1 MGRNGNM
8 VGAHKIPIKI
18 RTVTAVIPTT
28 MGPTTPL
35 KTMLGKVPNMPFE
48 DELEL
53 LELLELLEID
63 TGAMKGIETAA
74 ATAAKEL

>member
-1 MGRNGNM
+1 M
-8 VGAHKIPIKI
+8 VGAHKITIMIK
-18 RTVTAVIPTT
+18 TVTAVIPTT

-35 KTMLGKVPNMPFE
+35 NTMLGKVPKMPFE

-63 TGAMKGIETAA
+63 TGATKGIETAA